1 VSPPRY
7 ENDQLKGTPV
17 MPMIQIEQDSPEL
30 IARVNSQIE
39 QMVERMRRMPGTVI
53 VAVAEEFVRGYL
65 TALSEQDLLSN
76 AQWQRLTAEV
86 MAAAQG

>member
-1 VSPPRY
+1 
-7 ENDQLKGTPV
+7 

-30 IARVNSQIE
+30 IALVNSQIE